1 MLPPSSTPSSS
12 MLLNNFVYNITDFR
26 CIFHLSDIEEQSDR
40 QLLIRDLKPK
50 VLSCEAFASTVSD
63 VELTSTSPTSI
74 ENLDIDD
81 RVSDC
86 AFLQVGHT
94 CIQIRV
100 VVYVNLNVTHLTARI
115 TRKNLSQPEQI
126 NITISLIG
134 IMITLSP

>member
-12 MLLNNFVYNITDFR
+12 MLLNNFLYNITDFR
-26 CIFHLSDIEEQSDR
+26 CIFHLSDVERSDQ

-50 VLSCEAFASTVSD
+50 VLSCEALASTVSD

-74 ENLDIDD
+74 ENLDIDV

-86 AFLQVGHT
+86 AFLQVGQT
-94 CIQIRV
+94 CIQIRR

-115 TRKNLSQPEQI
+115 TRKNLSHEQI

-134 IMITLSP
+134 ITITLSP